1 MAALLYLGETVHARH
16 LWRRTSERDEML
28 SDWWHVA
35 KTMLQG
41 PETDIALKKCAQNH
55 PEPLRTYAMD
65 IAARPNR
72 KPSIQQYELNEDVGA
87 FLETKKWN
95 M

>member
-1 MAALLYLGETVHARH
+1 
-16 LWRRTSERDEML
+16 ML
-28 SDWWHVA
+28 SDWWQVA
-35 KTMLQG
+35 KAMLQG
-41 PETDIALKKCAQNH
+41 QETDIALKKCAQNH

-72 KPSIQQYELNEDVGA
+72 KPPIQQHELNEDVVA